1 MYVKRPAL
9 PLRGR
14 VNRDGLFTFWAS
26 RVFGNR
32 FSKAGLHV
40 LCVVVVQKLPR
51 ALFLILSVLVIV
63 QRITLPP

>member
-14 VNRDGLFTFWAS
+14 VNRDGLFTFWAR

-32 FSKAGLHV
+32 FSKA
-40 LCVVVVQKLPR
+40 R

>member
-14 VNRDGLFTFWAS
+14 VNRDGLFTFWAR

-32 FSKAGLHV
+32 FPELGLRV
-40 LCVVVVQKLPR
+40 LCVVVVQKFPR
-51 ALFLILSVLVIV
+51 ALFLICSVLVIV